1 MNEARDL
8 QHPDITRMEATGEP
22 RFPQKIQIEVSQ
34 ELASMFCENEFEAFF
49 TFLMINYPD
58 AITGFLDDDPE
69 NFSEFIVSGD
79 HG

>member
-1 MNEARDL
+1 
-8 QHPDITRMEATGEP
+8 
-22 RFPQKIQIEVSQ
+22 
-34 ELASMFCENEFEAFF
+34 MFCENEFEAFF

-69 NFSEFIVSGD
+69 NFSEFIVYGD